1 MGVELRDEET
11 GEPPG
16 GPAGIKTFLVA
27 DVRGYT
33 TFTHER
39 GDEAAAEL
47 AARFA
52 SISREAVDHHGG
64 SVIELRGDEALAV
77 FDSPR
82 QAIRAATLLQQRF
95 LEETE
100 TDPMLPLPV
109 GIGLDA
115 GEAVPLEGG
124 YRGGALNLAARLCS
138 QAGPGE
144 ILASQAVVHLA
155 RKVEG
160 VSVVDR
166 GPLRLKGLEEPI
178 RVFRLISDAGDPAE
192 RVQRLTAAP
201 PKRGP
206 APIRLVRRH
215 PAIAAAVVVVLLAA
229 VIVPTTLALRGDDSV
244 AEAAAGP
251 AKRIVGDAVA
261 MIDLR
266 TGTTEDSVSL
276 ESRPGAVA
284 VGTGGVWVT
293 LPDRGAVVRIDPQ
306 TMTVRDTILVGADPS
321 GIAVVAGS
329 VWVSNAGSS
338 TVSRISPDTGS
349 VVQTISVEGGPV
361 GIAGGAGG
369 VWVANSLNA
378 SVSRIDPESGEVTAV
393 VAVDDGPLDVSIDDR
408 GVWVANASFGT
419 VSRVDPDTGFVQ
431 AARVGNGPR
440 AIAAGPGGAWVANFL
455 DGTVSRIDPETN
467 SVVETAPVGP
477 APVDLTLAGSSVWVS
492 DGSNGSVTAVGPGSG
507 PASTVQLGSEAAG
520 IAAGDEALWVAVR
533 EAEIEHRGGT
543 LTVWAPADGFDSTD
557 PALAYSPLTWSIL
570 TSTNNGLVGFQ
581 HAGGLPGT
589 ALVPDLARSLPAPTG
604 GGRTYTFQLRE
615 GLRYSTGE
623 PVRPEDFRRAIE
635 RVFSGL
641 DASGTPSG
649 GIPYYEGIVGARAC
663 SRAPGK
669 PCDLS
674 RGIVTDESSG
684 TVAFHLR
691 APDPDFPYAL
701 ALPFA
706 YAVPAA
712 SPDVLSSGDALP
724 ATGPYMIDRYEEGKE
739 LVLTRNPAFNVWS
752 EVARPDGF
760 PDRIVWRLGSD
771 PDRMVTDTLDGDAD
785 LVFTPPPDRLEGLAR
800 SHAGQVRLS
809 PRPQTLYMSLDT
821 RASPFD
827 DLRVRQALNFAVDRQ
842 EVEALSQDKAVAT
855 CQILP
860 GTFPG
865 YRPYCPYARE
875 PGTTWTAPD
884 LARARELVEQSG
896 TAGTKVT
903 VWASDGL
910 FPASVPVGRYFA
922 ELLDRLGYRAS
933 LKVVDLPAWGAATF
947 GRPRRAQI
955 TFLGWTADFAT
966 PSGFIVPLFA
976 CDGSGNISG
985 FCDPSIDRR
994 MEEAGRLRATDP
1006 AGALDLWSEIEHDLV
1021 DEAVWVPLG
1030 NGYYT
1035 SVTSRRLGN
1044 YQSNPQWGPLV
1055 DQMWVQ

>member
-1 MGVELRDEET
+1 MDVELRDGET

-95 LEETE
+95 LEQTE

-109 GIGLDA
+109 GVGLDA

-192 RVQRLTAAP
+192 RIQRLTAAP
-201 PKRGP
+201 RKRGP
-206 APIRLVRRH
+206 APIRLVRQH
-215 PAIAAAVVVVLLAA
+215 PASAAAVMVALLAA
-229 VIVPTTLALRGDDSV
+229 VVVPTTLALRGDDSV
-244 AEAAAGP
+244 AKAAGSP

-261 MIDLR
+261 MIDLH
-266 TGTTEDSVSL
+266 TGTIEDSVPL

-284 VGTGGVWVT
+284 LGAGGVWVT

-321 GIAVVAGS
+321 GIAVGAGS

-361 GIAGGAGG
+361 GIAAGAGG

-419 VSRVDPDTGFVQ
+419 VSRVDPDTGSVQ

-440 AIAAGPGGAWVANFL
+440 AIAAGPDGAWVANFL

-557 PALAYSPLTWSIL
+557 PALAYSPDDLEHPH
-570 TSTNNGLVGFQ
+570 Q
-581 HAGGLPGT
+581 HEQRSRWFPARRRASRHSARPRPRPIPPGSDRRRADVHLPAPGRPEVFDRGAGSPGGLPPGDR
-589 ALVPDLARSLPAPTG
+589 AGLREPRCKRHSVRGNPLLRG
-604 GGRTYTFQLRE
+604 HRGRTGVQ
-615 GLRYSTGE
+615 
-623 PVRPEDFRRAIE
+623 P
-635 RVFSGL
+635 
-641 DASGTPSG
+641 GT
-649 GIPYYEGIVGARAC
+649 R
-663 SRAPGK
+663 
-669 PCDLS
+669 
-674 RGIVTDESSG
+674 
-684 TVAFHLR
+684 
-691 APDPDFPYAL
+691 
-701 ALPFA
+701 
-706 YAVPAA
+706 
-712 SPDVLSSGDALP
+712 
-724 ATGPYMIDRYEEGKE
+724 
-739 LVLTRNPAFNVWS
+739 
-752 EVARPDGF
+752 
-760 PDRIVWRLGSD
+760 
-771 PDRMVTDTLDGDAD
+771 
-785 LVFTPPPDRLEGLAR
+785 
-800 SHAGQVRLS
+800 
-809 PRPQTLYMSLDT
+809 
-821 RASPFD
+821 
-827 DLRVRQALNFAVDRQ
+827 
-842 EVEALSQDKAVAT
+842 EAL
-855 CQILP
+855 
-860 GTFPG
+860 
-865 YRPYCPYARE
+865 
-875 PGTTWTAPD
+875 
-884 LARARELVEQSG
+884 
-896 TAGTKVT
+896 
-903 VWASDGL
+903 
-910 FPASVPVGRYFA
+910 
-922 ELLDRLGYRAS
+922 
-933 LKVVDLPAWGAATF
+933 
-947 GRPRRAQI
+947 
-955 TFLGWTADFAT
+955 
-966 PSGFIVPLFA
+966 
-976 CDGSGNISG
+976 
-985 FCDPSIDRR
+985 
-994 MEEAGRLRATDP
+994 
-1006 AGALDLWSEIEHDLV
+1006 
-1021 DEAVWVPLG
+1021 
-1030 NGYYT
+1030 
-1035 SVTSRRLGN
+1035 
-1044 YQSNPQWGPLV
+1044 
-1055 DQMWVQ
+1055 